1 MDLLRILVVD
11 DELGIRLAVKR
22 TLEDYSI
29 RLPDFEGEIRLEI
42 DLVETGEE
50 ALERVESLRPDI
62 LLLDHKLPSMSGL
75 DVLNQLS
82 GKEYDMITVMITAYA
97 SLETA
102 VTATKRGAFDFLA
115 KPFTPEEL
123 KAAVYKSAKHL
134 MLERRARQ
142 LAAEKHQLRFQ
153 LISMVSHEL
162 KAPLGAILGYLA
174 VLKDRSVA
182 AKPAVYDDIIERS
195 LTRVHGM
202 SKLIKDLLDLTSI
215 ESGQKKRELVP
226 LDILEIAQNAVE
238 AVQSEARE
246 RNIDLE
252 LRGNPPVKMTADR
265 NEMEIILNN
274 LLTNALKYNRQGG
287 RVEISIESKDG
298 SVIVR
303 VADTGIG
310 MTPEEA
316 GRLFTEFV
324 RIRNEKTRNI
334 LGSGLG
340 LSIVKKIALLYG
352 GDISVSSQPDVGST
366 FTVLL
371 PQAHQIQPA

>member
-1 MDLLRILVVD
+1 M
-11 DELGIRLAVKR
+11 
-22 TLEDYSI
+22 
-29 RLPDFEGEIRLEI
+29 
-42 DLVETGEE
+42 
-50 ALERVESLRPDI
+50 
-62 LLLDHKLPSMSGL
+62 
-75 DVLNQLS
+75 
-82 GKEYDMITVMITAYA
+82 
-97 SLETA
+97 
-102 VTATKRGAFDFLA
+102 
-115 KPFTPEEL
+115 
-123 KAAVYKSAKHL
+123 
-134 MLERRARQ
+134 
-142 LAAEKHQLRFQ
+142 
-153 LISMVSHEL
+153 
-162 KAPLGAILGYLA
+162 A

-215 ESGQKKRELVP
+215 ESGQKKRDMVP
-226 LDILEIAQNAVE
+226 LDVLEIAQNAVE

-371 PQAHQIQPA
+371 PQVHLAKPA